1 MHMGIFFNL
10 IPINIIMKYYTDKQK
25 IMVPLRSIILFLLFM
40 TVLPAVSATGSA
52 DVASDPFSVP
62 ADGGISGFSGD
73 FDDSDVFEFSD
84 ESDESASS
92 ADPDVSDS
100 SGGSGLSEDD
110 DSSGSSLQYVPGRVI
125 VRFDPDHMPESS
137 DDVIM
142 SFDDLVPG
150 LLVIRLPDDLSV
162 GEAVSYYEKQPG
174 VLYAEPDYYLEP
186 VFPEVPDESGRNAPE
201 ETLLRSPEL
210 SGNSDDGLR
219 GSAGHP
225 SDPLF
230 VYQWALNNTGQRLPA
245 AGSVT
250 TNGTSIPLSS
260 ISGTPGADIRVIG
273 AWNYYTYGDP
283 DIIVAVLDSGILL
296 THPDLVDSIYVNSG
310 EIPGNGIDDDN
321 NGYID
326 DVNGWDFISNDNNP
340 TDENG
345 HGTHCAGAI
354 AAAMNDYGTVGVA
367 PNVTILPLRMLDK
380 KTAGTYT
387 AELAA
392 IQYAESAGARIV
404 SGSYGSAAYH
414 QAEYDAI
421 KNSSMLFVMAS
432 GNTGRN
438 ESDYPGGYDLPNIIC
453 IGATDYND
461 ELCSFSN
468 YNESSVDLCAPGS
481 LILSDCTG
489 TGINGAKTTWET
501 MNGTSMSVPLVSGTA
516 ALMLSVNPSLNA
528 SQMRTILMESS
539 DFIPSTLGKTTS
551 AGRVNA
557 TRAVHNANKTA
568 NGTLTFS
575 VRDTS
580 GDLTVRENE
589 TAVFYVRIEGSQ
601 AGNVSY
607 IWETYNGSGW
617 EIISS
622 GRNYYQIKAQKSDDG
637 KQIRCSVTDHD
648 GRKNK
653 IAKMNLTVISV
664 YPEVISQPENVS
676 VPDGENASFS
686 VSAAGVNNGSVSFVW
701 QKKSGSTW
709 GNISSPD
716 VNETQTGDLYTSVI
730 TLSNTTYKND
740 GLYRCIVSNEN
751 GTVYSSEAR
760 LTVVRTIS
768 FVSEYG
774 TVPESIQVTGSS
786 PTVTIPSD
794 FPEYP
799 GMTFLCWQ
807 NTETGRTYEPGKKY
821 SFTTSATLE
830 AVMTS
835 NLVPPEIVSQDGSVY
850 VPESS
855 SGILMVNVTDVTSA
869 GTSFRWE
876 YYSVSDD
883 RWKTVPTP
891 STGKISKTESGN
903 VTYFT
908 SAYTTANT
916 SYRSGNIIYRCVVS
930 NIEGET
936 TSQNVTV
943 YVTHSLVYTTDHGTA
958 PSPTLVICPEI
969 NATVTSEY
977 PVCPGYVFVN
987 WVDNSGNTYIIGDI
1001 IVTGKNATTLYA
1013 DMKPVNITFSQD
1025 PSRNIQEL
1033 IDHLTNGS
1041 PIALSDPETYD
1052 LNQDGRIDGIDLILL
1067 EKYVCSV
1074 TLSEEPAP
1082 SEEPVSADPSPSDV
1096 PVSSPDPT
1104 PSDVPVS
1111 SPDPT
1116 PSDIPSDTFSV
1127 SYAGLDYVPPAVTV
1141 EAGAEY
1147 TVSEDRAVSP
1157 GKIFL
1162 GWVSGN
1168 SQYTA
1173 GDRLIVT
1180 ENIVF
1185 DAVWYTPGIDPTGAD
1200 VINLKQALHDDDPDQ
1215 YTDYDMNG
1223 DGRVT
1228 ITDLVLMSQY
1238 VADKASLI

>member
-1 MHMGIFFNL
+1 MGIFFNQTL
-10 IPINIIMKYYTDKQK
+10 FNIIMKNYTG
-25 IMVPLRSIILFLLFM
+25 ISERTGILLRSVIFFLIFM
-40 TVLPAVSATGSA
+40 VTVLPAVSGTGPA
-52 DVASDPFSVP
+52 DVISDPFYVSEES
-62 ADGGISGFSGD
+62 GISEYS
-73 FDDSDVFEFSD
+73 DDSYDSD
-84 ESDESASS
+84 ASDL
-92 ADPDVSDS
+92 PGVSDDPVMADTS
-100 SGGSGLSEDD
+100 DLSGNDGSDASPE
-110 DSSGSSLQYVPGRVI
+110 YVPGRI
-125 VRFDPDHMPESS
+125 LVRFDQDHMPESY

-150 LLVIRLPDDLSV
+150 LFVIRLPDDLPV
-162 GEAVSYYEKQPG
+162 EEAVRYYEKQPG
-174 VLYAEPDYYLEP
+174 VLYAEPDYYLES
-186 VFPEVPDESGRNAPE
+186 VIPEVPDESGRNDPE
-201 ETLLRSPEL
+201 ETSLRSSEF
-210 SGNSDDGLR
+210 SGNDDGGLR

-230 VYQWALNNTGQRLPA
+230 VYQWALNNTGQTLPE

-250 TNGTSIPLSS
+250 TNGTAVRTAGI
-260 ISGTPGADIRVIG
+260 IGTPGADIRIFG

-283 DIIVAVLDSGILL
+283 DVLVAVLDSGILL
-296 THPDLVDSIYVNSG
+296 THPDLADNIYVNSG

-326 DVNGWDFISNDNNP
+326 DVNGWDFVSNDNDP
-340 TDENG
+340 ADENG

-354 AAAMNDYGTVGVA
+354 AAAMNDRGTVGVA
-367 PNVTILPLRMLDK
+367 PNVTILPLRILDRRI
-380 KTAGTYT
+380 AGTLS

-392 IQYAESAGARIV
+392 IQYAEAAGARIV
-404 SGSYGSAAYH
+404 SGSYGSAAYR

-421 KNSSMLFVMAS
+421 ANSSMLFVMAA
-432 GNTGRN
+432 GNNGHN
-438 ESDYPGGYDLPNIIC
+438 ESDYPGGYDLPNIISV
-453 IGATDYND
+453 GATDYND
-461 ELCSFSN
+461 GLCSFSN
-468 YNESSVDLCAPGS
+468 YNESTVDICAPGA
-481 LILSDCTG
+481 LILSDCIVTG
-489 TGINGAKTTWET
+489 SGTVKPSWET

-516 ALMLSVNPSLNA
+516 ALMLSVDPSLNA
-528 SQMRTILMESS
+528 SQMRAILMESS
-539 DFIPSTLGKTTS
+539 DFIPSTLGKTAS
-551 AGRVNA
+551 AGRLNA

-589 TAVFYVRIEGSQ
+589 TAVFYVRIEGSR

-617 EIISS
+617 EVISS
-622 GRNYYQIKAQKSDDG
+622 GLNYYQIKAQKSDDG

-653 IAKMNLTVISV
+653 IAKMNLTVIPV

-686 VSAAGVNNGSVSFVW
+686 VSAEGVDNGSVSFVW

-821 SFTTSATLE
+821 SFTTSATLA
-830 AVMTS
+830 AVMTPDFVS
-835 NLVPPEIVSQDGSVY
+835 PEIVSQDESVY
-850 VPESS
+850 VAEGA
-855 SGILMVNVTDVTSA
+855 SGIISVNVTDVTGA

-876 YYSVSDD
+876 YHSVSDD
-883 RWKTVPTP
+883 GWKTVPA
-891 STGKISKTESGN
+891 SSSGRISKTESGN
-903 VTYFT
+903 ITNFT

-916 SYRSGNIIYRCVVS
+916 TYRSGNIIYRCVIS
-930 NIEGET
+930 NIVGET
-936 TSQNVTV
+936 VSQNVTV

-958 PSPTLVICPEI
+958 PAPTIVVCPEI
-969 NATVTSEY
+969 NATVTSGY

-987 WVDNSGNTYIIGDI
+987 WIDSRGNTYAAGDSI
-1001 IVTGKNATTLYA
+1001 ATGKNATILYA
-1013 DMKPVNITFSQD
+1013 DMKPVNITFSPD
-1025 PSRNIQEL
+1025 PSQNIQEL
-1033 IDHLTNGS
+1033 IDYLTNGDTL
-1041 PIALSDPETYD
+1041 ILSDPQTYD
-1052 LNQDGRIDGIDLILL
+1052 LNQDDTIDGIDLILL

-1074 TLSEEPAP
+1074 TLSEEPAL

-1096 PVSSPDPT
+1096 PGSSA
-1104 PSDVPVS
+1104 
-1111 SPDPT
+1111 DPT
-1116 PSDIPSDTFSV
+1116 PSDIPSDIFSV
-1127 SYAGLDYVPPAVTV
+1127 SYAGSDYVPPAVTV
-1141 EAGAEY
+1141 EAGTEY
-1147 TVSEDRAVSP
+1147 VVSEDRAVYP

-1168 SQYTA
+1168 RQYAA
-1173 GDRLIVT
+1173 GDRLIIT

-1185 DAVWYTPGIDPTGAD
+1185 DAVWHTPGIDPTGAD
-1200 VINLKQALHDDDPDQ
+1200 VIDLKQALHSDDPGQ
-1215 YTDYDMNG
+1215 YKDYDMNG
-1223 DGRVT
+1223 DGLIT

-1238 VADKASLI
+1238 VADKVSLM